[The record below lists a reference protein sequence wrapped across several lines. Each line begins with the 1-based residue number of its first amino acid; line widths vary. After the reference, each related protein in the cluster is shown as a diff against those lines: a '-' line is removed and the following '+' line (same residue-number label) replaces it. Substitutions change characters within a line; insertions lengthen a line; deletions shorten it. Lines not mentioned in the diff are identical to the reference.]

1 MGYAGSLTKDGV
13 AVYEPTAVA
22 APAGGNGSWTKRPAA
37 VAAGRYHTLL
47 LRRGASAISDVD
59 GEESVGKGGGA
70 GGGVYG
76 CGRNASLQLGLPA
89 PAVSVTRPTRICA
102 LDRLLEQDR
111 SLKAGNVR
119 RDCVMSVSCGALHSV
134 ALTRYGKVLS
144 WGNNSFGQ
152 LGVGVLSSVGLS
164 PEAAITS
171 APGSIVGTSDD
182 KAVWG
187 LPPSAVEIDAER
199 QELEEI
205 ASVACGSDHTVFLSV
220 TGQAY
225 AAGCNTYGQLG
236 RAHVAAINNPNAMA
250 AMTGVSPST
259 PCVALPQLMN
269 PAGPRIRAIFV
280 GSDITL
286 CVPAAGRSALEL
298 RTQELQRLLH
308 QSRGHVEILQTA
320 VQNATKKALDVQT
333 AAQIAEQRAAA
344 SIKAQTE
351 AEQQLERAL
360 AEAGAESAGLSSEKA
375 AALAEVDAQRKSL
388 DEAEEKMRAM
398 KEEHARVLET
408 LEAQRK
414 AMEED
419 FQRDLDRAL
428 EERNQ
433 ASILVHERKWLQC
446 PLSLLR
452 TCRLSRLLSSLFRFV
467 AFVASVESLRGMGRS
482 KKSSSSSGG
491 VGS

>member
-37 VAAGRYHTLL
+37 VAAGKYHTLL
-47 LRRGASAISDVD
+47 LRQGASALADVD

-76 CGRNASLQLGLPA
+76 CGRNASLQLGLPS

-102 LDRLLEQDR
+102 LDRLLKQDEGR
-111 SLKAGNVR
+111 CAGNVGL
-119 RDCVMSVSCGALHSV
+119 DCVMSVSCGALHSV

-164 PEAAITS
+164 PEAGQAS
-171 APGSIVGTSDD
+171 APGSIVSTSDD

-225 AAGCNTYGQLG
+225 AAGCNAYGQLG
-236 RAHVAAINNPNAMA
+236 RAHLAASNNPNAMA

-298 RTQELQRLLH
+298 RAQELQRLLH
-308 QSRGHVEILQTA
+308 QSRGHVEILQIA
-320 VQNATKKALDVQT
+320 VQNATKTALDVQT
-333 AAQIAEQRAAA
+333 AAQSAEHRAAA

-351 AEQQLERAL
+351 GERQLQRAL
-360 AEAGAESAGLSSEKA
+360 AGAGAESAQLSSEKA

-398 KEEHARVLET
+398 KEEHARVLAT

-414 AMEED
+414 AVEQD
-419 FQRDLDRAL
+419 LQRALARAL

-433 ASILVHERKWLQC
+433 ASTLVYECKWLQYL
-446 PLSLLR
+446 LSLLR
-452 TCRLSRLLSSLFRFV
+452 TCRISRLLSSSFRFRGL
-467 AFVASVESLRGMGRS
+467 AANAESLKGPAGPRRAPGAPA
-482 KKSSSSSGG
+482 
-491 VGS
+491 